1 MRIINTFCFLLIALG
16 AAIFCPGAWAQSACG
31 KALTEAESLYQ
42 SGQLYAISDKLI
54 PCLENGFDIPEK
66 QSAYRLLTLTYLN
79 INQEENAK
87 DMLHKLLQLN
97 PDYVITREKDP
108 VELYNLYQ
116 QFNVNPVYYAGIRTG
131 GMISLPFILHQRTSS
146 SLAGRDKFY
155 DASYG
160 FMLGSDFAVP
170 LSKNL
175 LLELSPSYAN
185 SSYLFR
191 SYYLTDG
198 FSGSAESPQ
207 VQEVNGLE
215 RYNHITVPLM
225 LNLRLPA
232 KRAKLFYTLGAGA
245 GASYLLAASYR
256 DVNRVNRQI
265 FSQEINMK
273 KYGTTPYRRSINVL
287 AQLELGVEYKYLG
300 YFWGARA
307 GMNSMLLNF
316 TQYANQQDMYLNR
329 MSTTFGWLDDDFV
342 LANGY
347 FSLFIRKPFYKFL

>member
-1 MRIINTFCFLLIALG
+1 MRKRFTLGFFLIAVG
-16 AAIFCPGAWAQSACG
+16 AVMFSPGAWAQSACD
-31 KALTEAESLYQ
+31 KALMEAENLYQ
-42 SGQLYAISDKLI
+42 SGQLYVIPDKLG
-54 PCLENGFDIPEK
+54 PCLENGFNMQEK
-66 QSAYRLLTLTYLN
+66 QSAYRLLTLTYLH

-87 DMLHKLLQLN
+87 NSLHKLLQLN
-97 PDYVITREKDP
+97 PDYIISREKDP

-116 QFNVNPVYYAGIRTG
+116 QFNVNPVFYTGIRAG
-131 GMISLPFILHQRTSS
+131 GILSHPFILHRRTSS
-146 SLAGRDKFY
+146 SLEGSDKFY
-155 DASYG
+155 DISYG
-160 FMLGSDFAVP
+160 FMLGSDFSIP
-170 LSKNL
+170 LYKNL

-198 FSGSAESPQ
+198 FGEAAG
-207 VQEVNGLE
+207 VQEVSGRE
-215 RYNHITVPLM
+215 RYQHFTVPLM
-225 LNLRLPA
+225 LNLRIPA
-232 KRAKLFYTLGAGA
+232 ERAKLFYTVGAGA

-265 FSQEINMK
+265 FSEEINMK

-287 AQLELGVEYKYLG
+287 AQLELGLEYKYLG

-307 GMNSMLLNF
+307 GINTMLLNF
-316 TQYANQQDMYLNR
+316 TQYTNQEDLYLNR

>member
-1 MRIINTFCFLLIALG
+1 MSRRFILVLLLMAL
-16 AAIFCPGAWAQSACG
+16 AAAMVSEARAQSDCA

-42 SGQLYAISDKLI
+42 SGQLYAITDKLI
-54 PCLENGFDIPEK
+54 PCLDNGFDRQEK

-87 DMLHKLLQLN
+87 NSLHELLRLN
-97 PDYVITREKDP
+97 PDYVISREKDP
-108 VELYNLYQ
+108 VELYDLYQ
-116 QFNVNPVYYAGIRTG
+116 QFNVNPVFYAGIRG
-131 GMISLPFILHQRTSS
+131 GSMLSHPFILQQRTSS
-146 SLAGRDKFY
+146 SLPGTDKFY
-155 DASYG
+155 DISYG
-160 FMLGSDFAVP
+160 FMVGTDFAIP
-170 LSKNL
+170 LYKNL

-198 FSGSAESPQ
+198 FSESAESPQ
-207 VQEVNGLE
+207 VQEVSGME
-215 RYNHITVPLM
+215 RYQHLSVPLM
-225 LNLRLPA
+225 LNLRIPA
-232 KRAKLFYTLGAGA
+232 GKPGLFYTLGAGA
-245 GASYLLAASYR
+245 GATYLLTASYK

-273 KYGTTPYRRSINVL
+273 KYGTTPYRRSLNVL

-300 YFWGARA
+300 FFWGARA
-307 GMNSMLLNF
+307 GLNSMLLNV
-316 TQYANQQDMYLNR
+316 THYSSQQDMYLNR
-329 MSTTFGWLDDDFV
+329 MSTSFGWLDDDFV